1 METMRLDLMIKA
13 MNEGERLKQRAMKLA
28 ADKRPDDLLIAR
40 DIAKMLCRTY
50 GKVTSDM
57 VQERLDK
64 YCIDLGNAAGSIFK
78 GGAFVATGEYVKSAR
93 RSRHAGLIRVWR
105 LK

>member
-1 METMRLDLMIKA
+1 MDTMRLDLMVKA
-13 MNEGERLKQRAMKLA
+13 MNEGERLKREGMKLA

-40 DIAKMLCRTY
+40 DIAKMLCRAY
-50 GKVTSDM
+50 GTVTADQ

-64 YCIDLGNAAGSIFK
+64 RIDLGNAAGSIFK
-78 GGAFVATGEYVKSAR
+78 GGAFTWTGEYVKSVR